1 MAGAAMA
8 SQSDFEASLSYALKC
23 IGKEGLK
30 LKAEQR
36 EVIREVYDGN
46 DVFVWLP
53 TGFGK
58 SLCFE
63 CLPFMFD
70 MKLGR
75 VTGGSRSVVV
85 VVSPLVSLM
94 VDQVSNLMSRGVSA
108 AIMSSQ
114 REIDKKLLVSEQRM
128 GMYSLLF
135 AAPEA
140 VIGERKW
147 KEKLSEALLHDHIV
161 AIAVDEAHCVSKW

>member
-1 MAGAAMA
+1 MA
-8 SQSDFEASLSYALKC
+8 SQCDFEAALSYALKC
-23 IGKEGLK
+23 VGKEGLK
-30 LKAEQR
+30 LKAEQK
-36 EVIREVYDGN
+36 EVVREVYEGN

-63 CLPFMFD
+63 CLPFVFD

-75 VTGGSRSVVV
+75 VTGTNRSVVL

-94 VDQVSNLMSRGVSA
+94 VDQVSNLISRGVSA
-108 AIMSSQ
+108 AIMSSR
-114 REIDKKLLVSEQRM
+114 REIDKKLLVSEQCICA
-128 GMYSLLF
+128 YSLLF

-140 VIGERKW
+140 VVGERKW
-147 KEKLSEALLHDHIV
+147 KEKLSEAPLHSHIV
-161 AIAVDEAHCVSKW
+161 AVAVDEAHCVSKW

>member
-1 MAGAAMA
+1 MQEAMA
-8 SQSDFEASLSYALKC
+8 SQRDFEAALSYALKC

-30 LKAEQR
+30 LKAEQK
-36 EVIREVYDGN
+36 EVVREVYDGN
-46 DVFVWLP
+46 DVFIWLP

-63 CLPFMFD
+63 CLPFMFN
-70 MKLGR
+70 MKLGQ
-75 VTGGSRSVVV
+75 VTGANRSVVI

-94 VDQVSNLMSRGVSA
+94 VDQVSSLLSWGVSA

-114 REIDKKLLVSEQRM
+114 REVDMKLLVSEQQM
-128 GMYSLLF
+128 GVYSLLF

-147 KEKLSEALLHDHIV
+147 KEKLSEAPLHNHIV
-161 AIAVDEAHCVSKW
+161 AVAIDEAHCVSKW

>member
-1 MAGAAMA
+1 MASAAMA

-30 LKAEQR
+30 LKAKQR

-46 DVFVWLP
+46 DVWLP

-63 CLPFMFD
+63 SLPSMFG
-70 MKLGR
+70 MKIGQ
-75 VTGGSRSVVV
+75 VAGGSRSVVV
-85 VVSPLVSLM
+85 AIAPWVSLM
-94 VDQVSNLMSRGVSA
+94 VDQVSNLMSQAVSA

-114 REIDKKLLVSEQRM
+114 CEIDKKLLVSEQRM

-135 AAPEA
+135 AAPKA

-147 KEKLSEALLHDHIV
+147 KENLSETPLHNRIV

>member
-1 MAGAAMA
+1 MA
-8 SQSDFEASLSYALKC
+8 SQCDFEVCLSYALKC

-30 LKAEQR
+30 LEAEQR
-36 EVIREVYDGN
+36 EVIKEVYDGN
-46 DVFVWLP
+46 DVIWLP

-58 SLCFE
+58 SLRFE
-63 CLPFMFD
+63 CLPFVFD

-75 VTGGSRSVVV
+75 SNTGGNCSVVV

-94 VDQVSNLMSRGVSA
+94 INQVSSLISRGVST
-108 AIMSSQ
+108 AIISSQ

-128 GMYSLLF
+128 GMCSLLF

-147 KEKLSEALLHDHIV
+147 KDKLSEAPLHNHIV
-161 AIAVDEAHCVSKW
+161 AVAVDEAHCVSKW